1 MGLCSSPRPPDGG
14 ASVPLKDQ
22 KGVAG
27 RREVTRRDHG
37 TGRGDGAGTRPSRPG
52 AHSARGPQGR
62 AAGPQHRSP
71 GCPPPPAPRH
81 TSVSR
86 ETQLQNP
93 WCSENSV
100 GLLVKKQVRTR
111 AESAQDGPEE
121 AAQPPAGPGGVQ
133 PRACFMCVC
142 RPASHRAGHAH
153 GTPYSPPGGPGLGGS
168 QPGPSRARRAHE
180 VRSQSPP
187 TAVPQRPRE
196 VGPFSPKDEL
206 KV

>member
-27 RREVTRRDHG
+27 SREVTRRDHG
-37 TGRGDGAGTRPSRPG
+37 TGRGHGEGTRPSRPG
-52 AHSARGPQGR
+52 AHSTRGPQGR

-71 GCPPPPAPRH
+71 GRPPPPAPRH

-100 GLLVKKQVRTR
+100 GASGKEAGPYPGGVCPGR
-111 AESAQDGPEE
+111 ARGGSPA
-121 AAQPPAGPGGVQ
+121 PAGPGGVQ
-133 PRACFMCVC
+133 PRACFVC
-142 RPASHRAGHAH
+142 ACWSASHRAGHTH
-153 GTPYSPPGGPGLGGS
+153 GTPYSPPGSPGLRA
-168 QPGPSRARRAHE
+168 PNLAPLEPEGPMKSGLRVHPPQDHKGQEKRTFLSKRR
-180 VRSQSPP
+180 
-187 TAVPQRPRE
+187 T
-196 VGPFSPKDEL
+196 
-206 KV
+206 

>member
-1 MGLCSSPRPPDGG
+1 MGLCSSSRPPDGG

-142 RPASHRAGHAH
+142 RPASTAPQGAQASGAPNLAPLEPEGPMKSGLRVH
-153 GTPYSPPGGPGLGGS
+153 PPQYHKGQEKSDLS
-168 QPGPSRARRAHE
+168 LQKMNL
-180 VRSQSPP
+180 RSKQNISASEK
-187 TAVPQRPRE
+187 T
-196 VGPFSPKDEL
+196 
-206 KV
+206 